1 MYKVVS
7 GAAQMRDVTI
17 ERIDGAQTILAKG
30 VAAGES
36 IVIQGQ
42 SRLVPGIKVNARSE
56 ARTEARAVDK
66 AQ

>member
-42 SRLVPGIKVNARSE
+42 SRLVPGIKVNARGD
-56 ARTEARAVDK
+56 AKGTGK
-66 AQ
+66 GP

>member
-7 GAAQMRDVTI
+7 SAAQMRDVTI
-17 ERIDGAQTILAKG
+17 ERIDGAQTIIAKG

-42 SRLVPGIKVNARSE
+42 SRLVPGIKVNARGD
-56 ARTEARAVDK
+56 AKGAGK
-66 AQ
+66 GP

>member
-1 MYKVVS
+1 
-7 GAAQMRDVTI
+7 MRDITI

-42 SRLVPGIKVNARSE
+42 SRLVPGIKNARGD
-56 ARTEARAVDK
+56 AKGTGKRP
-66 AQ
+66 